1 MKKLVVMLLTGVM
14 VFSLA
19 ACGGK
24 DDVTKNPES
33 SVESSSQVEN
43 STEESSVEESSVE
56 ESSVEESSVEESTEE
71 SESFEEPA
79 VITTGAAGMLNTIWS
94 KVDSANQFAVAGGDE
109 ENSMMGSAGII
120 AATNG
125 EVIDAM
131 TGFPADKVDLIDDA
145 ASLMHMM
152 NANTFTGGAYHLTD
166 STKMDEVA
174 KAVRENILN
183 RQWCCGFPDKLV
195 IVSVDDYLISFF
207 GKNDP
212 IANFKAAVTEAYEN
226 AQIISED
233 DIE

>member
-43 STEESSVEESSVE
+43 STEESSVE